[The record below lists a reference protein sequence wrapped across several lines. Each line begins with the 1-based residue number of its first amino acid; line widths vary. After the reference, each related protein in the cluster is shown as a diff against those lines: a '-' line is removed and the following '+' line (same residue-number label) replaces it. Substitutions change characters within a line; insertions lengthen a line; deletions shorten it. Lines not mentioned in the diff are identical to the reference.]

1 MSKGTKKKRDANG
14 RPGYRASLRD
24 LQYDPRSDRY
34 LARAKTNK
42 HMATPDR
49 EIVFP
54 YKKPMPMRV
63 CSRRGTRVTDPVIQ
77 ARVSG
82 ID

>member
-1 MSKGTKKKRDANG
+1 MSSRRVQGHQEEARCKWR
-14 RPGYRASLRD
+14 RGYRASRRD
-24 LQYDPRSDRY
+24 LQIELVEVQKHIINMIRDLIAR

-54 YKKPMPMRV
+54 YEKAHADA
-63 CSRRGTRVTDPVIQ
+63 GLL
-77 ARVSG
+77 AA
-82 ID
+82 